1 MELPNEQVAGLD
13 SSGLPEQSEQSKEA
27 QKGVDGVC

>member
-1 MELPNEQVAGLD
+1 MDEPQKEVAGLD

-27 QKGVDGVC
+27 ERGLPNC